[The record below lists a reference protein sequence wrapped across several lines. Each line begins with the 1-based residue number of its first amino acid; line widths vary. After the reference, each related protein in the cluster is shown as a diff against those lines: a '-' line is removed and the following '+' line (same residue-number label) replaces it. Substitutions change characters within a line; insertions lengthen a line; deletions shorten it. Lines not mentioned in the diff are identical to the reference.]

1 MLFLHL
7 HSPFLVSESSYTL
20 VNALQFQKDVLQ
32 YISVVYKYHYY
43 SKCLHKLIL
52 IYLHVPNVAKYV
64 YLLNLYTSF
73 YSYMIHSLYTYI
85 FDILIRFSMYF
96 QKSAFLSLMGKYK
109 YLFLLYIQTFL
120 CEIHCLLF
128 YY

>member
-96 QKSAFLSLMGKYK
+96 QKVHF
-109 YLFLLYIQTFL
+109 FP
-120 CEIHCLLF
+120 
-128 YY
+128 